1 MDDNGVITVRDLRRR
16 YGGPGGRS
24 FEAVRGVT
32 FSVRRGE
39 LFALLGTNGAGKTST
54 MEVLEGLAPPAQGAV
69 RVLGCDPYRER
80 ALVRRRMGIMLQEG
94 GFPPDLTVA
103 ETGRM
108 WAGTLSAPRPV
119 AEALG
124 LVSLGHRAG
133 VAVRSLSGGERR
145 RLDLAMAILGRPEVL
160 FLDEPTTGL
169 DPESRRRTWL
179 LIRELLGAGTTVRR
193 RQRKGRGGMSA
204 GTVTVSSSRQSSH
217 RVAALARAEGIL
229 LWRNRLALLNAVIL
243 PAALVGSLKSFGS
256 LGASGAHDFGAML
269 LTGLTA
275 FALLIA
281 VYYNLV
287 TAMVARREELV
298 LKRLRT
304 GEATDGEILAGTAAP
319 AIAIAWAQIAVA
331 AVAAVAVLGLNPPAN
346 AALVPVALILG
357 TAVFVL
363 LAAVTAAVTRTVQLA
378 QVTTM
383 PALWL
388 PLVFSGLLFP
398 LAVLPEPLRWVAEAL
413 PLTPVVE
420 LLRLGLT
427 GTTAAGGH
435 HLGLAA
441 SFGAAAAPVLVLA
454 A

>member
-1 MDDNGVITVRDLRRR
+1 
-16 YGGPGGRS
+16 
-24 FEAVRGVT
+24 
-32 FSVRRGE
+32 
-39 LFALLGTNGAGKTST
+39 
-54 MEVLEGLAPPAQGAV
+54 
-69 RVLGCDPYRER
+69 
-80 ALVRRRMGIMLQEG
+80 
-94 GFPPDLTVA
+94 
-103 ETGRM
+103 
-108 WAGTLSAPRPV
+108 
-119 AEALG
+119 
-124 LVSLGHRAG
+124 
-133 VAVRSLSGGERR
+133 
-145 RLDLAMAILGRPEVL
+145 
-160 FLDEPTTGL
+160 
-169 DPESRRRTWL
+169 
-179 LIRELLGAGTTVRR
+179 
-193 RQRKGRGGMSA
+193 MSA
-204 GTVTVSSSRQSSH
+204 GTVTVSSSGQSSH

-243 PAALVGSLKSFGS
+243 PAALAGSLKSFGG

-398 LAVLPEPLRWVAEAL
+398 LAMLP
-413 PLTPVVE
+413 
-420 LLRLGLT
+420 
-427 GTTAAGGH
+427 
-435 HLGLAA
+435 
-441 SFGAAAAPVLVLA
+441 
-454 A
+454 

>member
-1 MDDNGVITVRDLRRR
+1 MHQGRIVRMGTPAEVAAWQPARI
-16 YGGPGGRS
+16 S
-24 FEAVRGVT
+24 FELPEDSREPVPDIAGTRASVT
-32 FSVRRGE
+32 GRTV
-39 LFALLGTNGAGKTST
+39 LLQTADLQPTLTALLGWANSRDL
-54 MEVLEGLAPPAQGAV
+54 VLAPWTPA
-69 RVLGCDPYRER
+69 RPRW
-80 ALVRRRMGIMLQEG
+80 RRPSTRWL
-94 GFPPDLTVA
+94 P
-103 ETGRM
+103 
-108 WAGTLSAPRPV
+108 
-119 AEALG
+119 
-124 LVSLGHRAG
+124 SLP
-133 VAVRSLSGGERR
+133 SS
-145 RLDLAMAILGRPEVL
+145 
-160 FLDEPTTGL
+160 
-169 DPESRRRTWL
+169 
-179 LIRELLGAGTTVRR
+179 RR

-243 PAALVGSLKSFGS
+243 PAALVGSLKSFGG

-319 AIAIAWAQIAVA
+319 AITIAWAQIAVA

-398 LAVLPEPLRWVAEAL
+398 LAMLPEPLRWVAEAL
-413 PLTPVVE
+413 PLTPVAE
-420 LLRLGLT
+420 LMRLALT

-435 HLGLAA
+435 RLGLAA
-441 SFGAAAAPVLVLA
+441 SFGAAVIPVLVLTAWIA
-454 A
+454 AAGWAARRWFRWEPRR

>member
-1 MDDNGVITVRDLRRR
+1 
-16 YGGPGGRS
+16 
-24 FEAVRGVT
+24 
-32 FSVRRGE
+32 
-39 LFALLGTNGAGKTST
+39 
-54 MEVLEGLAPPAQGAV
+54 
-69 RVLGCDPYRER
+69 
-80 ALVRRRMGIMLQEG
+80 
-94 GFPPDLTVA
+94 
-103 ETGRM
+103 
-108 WAGTLSAPRPV
+108 
-119 AEALG
+119 
-124 LVSLGHRAG
+124 
-133 VAVRSLSGGERR
+133 
-145 RLDLAMAILGRPEVL
+145 
-160 FLDEPTTGL
+160 
-169 DPESRRRTWL
+169 
-179 LIRELLGAGTTVRR
+179 
-193 RQRKGRGGMSA
+193 MSA

-243 PAALVGSLKSFGS
+243 PAALVGSLKSFGG

-398 LAVLPEPLRWVAEAL
+398 LAMLPEPLRWVAEAL

-420 LLRLGLT
+420 LMRLALT

-454 A
+454 AWIIAGAWAARRWFRWEPRR